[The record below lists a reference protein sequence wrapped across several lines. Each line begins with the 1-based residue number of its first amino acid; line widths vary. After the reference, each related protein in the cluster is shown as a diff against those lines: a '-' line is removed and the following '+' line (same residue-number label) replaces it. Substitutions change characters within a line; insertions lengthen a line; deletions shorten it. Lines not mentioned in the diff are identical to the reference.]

1 MFLKGLF
8 LNGNF
13 IRIRKFIVGEKKM
26 DQATNLRRII
36 KEESGKIQKLKEY
49 KKDSKSS
56 RINGPLVIAVTSG
69 KGGVGKTNIV
79 GNLAIA
85 YQRMKKKAL
94 IFDAD
99 LGLANIDIIYG
110 INPKHTIEEVISGEK
125 ELSQIIVKGPE
136 GVAIIP
142 ASSGVQEL
150 AHLSEGHKINLL
162 NEFDILN
169 KKFDILLIDTSAGI
183 SSNVT
188 YFNLAAQERIVVVT
202 PEPTSITDAYAL
214 IKVMFNKHEVKNFYL
229 LMNMVKDE
237 KEAKSVYKNLSSVI
251 AKFMGSIS
259 IDYAGY
265 IPYDKHLHK
274 SVSRR
279 EPVSCCYPEASS
291 SHSFKKLAE
300 YLLIQAMERSN
311 DGNIKFFWK
320 RSMAGAAS

>member
-1 MFLKGLF
+1 
-8 LNGNF
+8 
-13 IRIRKFIVGEKKM
+13 M
-26 DQATNLRRII
+26 DQAENLRRII
-36 KEESGKIQKLKEY
+36 KEKSGKIHELREYQKFRGA
-49 KKDSKSS
+49 SK
-56 RINGPLVIAVTSG
+56 INELLVIAVTSG

-125 ELSQIIVKGPE
+125 ELSQIIVNGPE
-136 GVAIIP
+136 GVAVIP

-150 AHLSEGHKINLL
+150 AHLSEGHKISLL
-162 NEFDILN
+162 NEFDLLN
-169 KKFDILLIDTSAGI
+169 SKFDILLIDTSAGI

-251 AKFMGSIS
+251 GKFMGSIS

-291 SHSFKKLAE
+291 SRSFKKLADF
-300 YLLIQAMERSN
+300 LLIQTMGRSN
-311 DGNIKFFWK
+311 DGNIKFFFK
-320 RSMAGAAS
+320 RLMAGAAG

>member
-1 MFLKGLF
+1 
-8 LNGNF
+8 
-13 IRIRKFIVGEKKM
+13 M
-26 DQATNLRRII
+26 DQATNLRKII
-36 KEESGKIQKLKEY
+36 KEESGKILKLKEY
-49 KKDSKSS
+49 NKDGSFSK
-56 RINGPLVIAVTSG
+56 INGPMVVAVTSG

-85 YQRMKKKAL
+85 YQRMKKKTL

-125 ELSQIIVKGPE
+125 ELSRIIVKGPE
-136 GVAIIP
+136 GVAVIP
-142 ASSGVQEL
+142 ASSGVHEL
-150 AHLSEGHKINLL
+150 SHLSEGHKINLL

-169 KKFDILLIDTSAGI
+169 SKYDILLIDTGAGI

-214 IKVMFNKHEVKNFYL
+214 MKVMYKKHGVKNFCL

-237 KEAKSVYKNLSSVI
+237 KEAKSVYKNLSNVVE
-251 AKFMGSIS
+251 KFMGSIS

-265 IPYDKHLHK
+265 IPYDKHLQE
-274 SVSRR
+274 SVSTR
-279 EPVSCCYPEASS
+279 EPVICCFPKAPSS
-291 SHSFKKLAE
+291 LSFKELAE
-300 YLLIQAMERSN
+300 HLLSHTNERSS
-311 DGNIKFFWK
+311 DGSIKFFWK
-320 RSMAGAAS
+320 RIITGVAS

>member
-1 MFLKGLF
+1 
-8 LNGNF
+8 
-13 IRIRKFIVGEKKM
+13 M

-36 KEESGKIQKLKEY
+36 KEESGKIRKLKEY
-49 KKDSKSS
+49 KKDRESSK
-56 RINGPLVIAVTSG
+56 INGPLVIAVTSG

-85 YQRMKKKAL
+85 FQRMKKKAL

-110 INPKHTIEEVISGEK
+110 ISPKHTIEDVISGEK

-136 GVAIIP
+136 GVSVIP

-169 KKFDILLIDTSAGI
+169 SKFDVLLIDTSAGI

-214 IKVMFNKHEVKNFYL
+214 IKVMFNKHGVKNFYL

-237 KEAKSVYKNLSSVI
+237 KEAKSVYKNLSSVV
-251 AKFMGSIS
+251 AKFMGSIT

-265 IPYDKHLHK
+265 IPYDRHLNE

-291 SHSFKKLAE
+291 SHSFKKLAD
-300 YLLIQAMERSN
+300 YLLSQTSGRSN
-311 DGNIKFFWK
+311 DGNIQFFWK
-320 RSMAGAAS
+320 RLMAGAAS